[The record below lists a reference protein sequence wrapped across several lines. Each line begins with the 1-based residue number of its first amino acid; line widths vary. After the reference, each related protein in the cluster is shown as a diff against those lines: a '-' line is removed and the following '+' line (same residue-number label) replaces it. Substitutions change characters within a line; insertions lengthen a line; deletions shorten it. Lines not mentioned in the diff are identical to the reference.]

1 MGGGEAYGGARILRG
16 SLFIKRLCPAHFERG
31 VGLYLEEFMTIEEK
45 SEILARISM
54 LLDEYISKPNSP
66 DRVSEPC
73 EMLTIKECSQAVK
86 GLSEHT
92 VRLLVARGE
101 LASIRTGAGKHG
113 KILVP
118 KSSLLKYVY
127 KIQG

>member
-1 MGGGEAYGGARILRG
+1 
-16 SLFIKRLCPAHFERG
+16 
-31 VGLYLEEFMTIEEK
+31 MTVEEK
-45 SEILARISM
+45 AEILSKISL
-54 LLDEYISKPNSP
+54 LLDEFVAEPNPPNYI
-66 DRVSEPC
+66 SEPC

-92 VRLLVARGE
+92 VRLLVDRGE

-118 KSSLLKYVY
+118 KSSLLDYIR
-127 KIQG
+127 KIHG

>member
-1 MGGGEAYGGARILRG
+1 
-16 SLFIKRLCPAHFERG
+16 
-31 VGLYLEEFMTIEEK
+31 MTVEEK
-45 SEILARISM
+45 SEILAKISAV
-54 LLDEYISKPNSP
+54 LDEFVSRSDPPNTG
-66 DRVSEPC
+66 SEPC

-118 KSSLLKYVY
+118 KSSLLDYIR